1 MAAGACA
8 PPLILPPSAR
18 GWSRTADATAAAL
31 AAGRYDVAERRLE
44 DYIAG
49 NRNRP
54 EVADAW
60 LWLAVIRADPV
71 NKGTREGAALA
82 ALDSAV
88 AHGRTGPAGTVAAA
102 LRRQIVQADAT
113 ARELD
118 QARRALTDARQ
129 AAATQP
135 QRPGAE
141 PSTLADEV
149 ARLRREL
156 DRANDELARVKRTLR
171 QRRP

>member
-1 MAAGACA
+1 M
-8 PPLILPPSAR
+8 LISPSAR
-18 GWSRTADATAAAL
+18 TWNNTARATAQAL
-31 AAGRYDVAERRLE
+31 ETGHYDVAEQQLE
-44 DYIAG
+44 GFIAA
-49 NRNRP
+49 NRDKAQ
-54 EVADAW
+54 VADAW
-60 LWLAVIRADPV
+60 LWLAVIRSDPV
-71 NKGTREGAALA
+71 NKGTKEGAALA

-102 LRRQIVQADAT
+102 LRRQVVQADAA

-135 QRPGAE
+135 QRPAAE
-141 PSTLADEV
+141 PSNLAEEV
-149 ARLRREL
+149 ARLKREL
-156 DRANDELARVKRTLR
+156 DKANEELARVKRTLR